1 MEKILAMLGFILA
14 LLTSCGR
21 HAPTGDWD
29 GCAEDSVFMACYDL
43 IYDKPDSIIKV
54 ASSKVTGDSLLHYR
68 YNNLLSRALFA
79 KGEVAC
85 AIEVN
90 DRSLDYCRRHDGMT
104 GDGGTSVVLAEALN
118 NKGVYLTAL
127 GRHDEATA
135 ILQESCRLQGRNG
148 MTEAQVNTLINLADS
163 HYSRGKFNEASTYY
177 RRALL
182 LTDSLGL
189 EKLYLPI
196 YSGLGKLYLDIG
208 NYTMSDR
215 YFTDAEKWLE
225 GGTTYE
231 KFYYCTARGNYYY
244 YINDYR
250 SALGW
255 FYKAYHLISDG
266 IGRLTS
272 ACNIGETYI
281 YLGEVDSAE
290 RYIDEAAR
298 LDTRIGGKPS
308 SYYVRGVQSYLAL
321 LRGDRGKAREI
332 LHQLR
337 HDYDGVS
344 PEYAYL
350 LNKRLYQYYEAQKD
364 YRRAFRYIKEVNRY
378 DDSLRN
384 VKTLNN
390 LAEASLR
397 YRNDTTIMAKNK
409 KLEESREEINKLTF
423 MTTVSVLSFAIAVL
437 LFSYITLLR
446 KKRLERDR
454 KETAAIINDY
464 KLKVIKNRVTPHFI
478 FNVLNAVM
486 PSFRSHDELQA
497 PIRSMVRL
505 LRSGLTA
512 TDSVTVRLAREMEY
526 VNDFITLFTIS
537 KGIDVE
543 TTWDIDPSIN
553 ADEQIIPSMFIQLPV
568 ENALKY
574 AYDGIDNPRL
584 TITVRKSDGLA
595 ISIEDNGIGIGN
607 ARRDEPK
614 ENGAGVGLNAMNEI
628 LRLLNRNKAKRIT
641 MEITTP
647 DDGQGTKILIFIPND
662 FKYLL

>member
-79 KGEVAC
+79 KGDVGC

-90 DRSLDYCRRHDGMT
+90 DRSLDYCRRSDGSADNGYTTML
-104 GDGGTSVVLAEALN
+104 LAEALN
-118 NKGVYLTAL
+118 NKGVYLSAL
-127 GRHDEATA
+127 GKYDEAA
-135 ILQESCRLQGRNG
+135 AALQQACDLQGRNG
-148 MTEAQVNTLINLADS
+148 MTKAQVNTLINIADN
-163 HYSRGKFNEASTYY
+163 HYTRGKFNEASTCY
-177 RRALL
+177 RRALV

-189 EKLYLPI
+189 DDLYLPI
-196 YSGLGKLYLDIG
+196 YSGLGKLYLDLG

-215 YFTDAEKWLE
+215 YFTDAEKWLD
-225 GGTTYE
+225 GSTTYE
-231 KFYYCTARGNYYY
+231 RFYFCTARGNYYF
-244 YINDYR
+244 YINDYKR
-250 SALGW
+250 ALGW
-255 FYKAYHLISDG
+255 FYKSYYLIDDG

-281 YLGEVDSAE
+281 YLGEIDSAE
-290 RYIDEAAR
+290 RYINEAA
-298 LDTRIGGKPS
+298 DIGTRTGGKS
-308 SYYVRGVQSYLAL
+308 SIYYIKGVQSYIAL
-321 LRGDRGKAREI
+321 LRGDTDRARTI
-332 LHQLR
+332 IRQLHN
-337 HDYDGVS
+337 DYDGIS

-364 YRRAFRYIKEVNRY
+364 YRRAYRHIKEVNRY

-384 VKTLNN
+384 VRTLNN
-390 LAEASLR
+390 IAEASFR

-409 KLEESREEINKLTF
+409 KLEESRKEINKLTF

-446 KKRLERDR
+446 KKRAEQHR

-614 ENGAGVGLNAMNEI
+614 ENCAGVGLNAMNEI

>member
-1 MEKILAMLGFILA
+1 MGKTLVLLCLLTALLPSCGKHGSMRDGTSHADDSILA
-14 LLTSCGR
+14 T
-21 HAPTGDWD
+21 
-29 GCAEDSVFMACYDL
+29 CYDL
-43 IYDKPDSIIKV
+43 IYDNADSVIGV
-54 ASSKVTGDSLLHYR
+54 VSSKVTSDSVLHYR

-79 KGEVAC
+79 KGEVSR

-90 DRSLDYCRRHDGMT
+90 ERSLDYCSRLDDGDD
-104 GDGGTSVVLAEALN
+104 DGAASVVLAEALN

-127 GRHDEATA
+127 GRNDEATA
-135 ILQESCRLQGRNG
+135 VLEETCRLQGRNG
-148 MTEAQVNTLINLADS
+148 MAKAQVNTLINLADN
-163 HYSRGKFNEASTYY
+163 HYSRGKFNDASTYY

-189 EKLYLPI
+189 TDLYLPI

-208 NYTMSDR
+208 NYNMSDR

-231 KFYYCTARGNYYY
+231 KFYFCTARGNYYY
-244 YINDYR
+244 YINNYTR
-250 SALGW
+250 ALEW
-255 FYKAYHLISDG
+255 FYKAYHLIDGG

-281 YLGEVDSAE
+281 YLGEIDSAE
-290 RYIDEAAR
+290 KYVNEASD
-298 LDTRIGGKPS
+298 LGTRSGGKS
-308 SYYVRGVQSYLAL
+308 SNYYVKGVQSYLAL
-321 LRGDRGKAREI
+321 LRGDKGKAKEI
-332 LHQLR
+332 IHQLR

-364 YRRAFRYIKEVNRY
+364 YRRAYRYIKEVNRY

-384 VKTLNN
+384 VRTLNN

-423 MTTVSVLSFAIAVL
+423 LATVSVLSFVIAVL

-454 KETAAIINDY
+454 QETAAIINDY

-486 PSFRSHDELQA
+486 PSFRSHEELQA
-497 PIRSMVRL
+497 SIRSMVRL

-512 TDSVTVRLAREMEY
+512 TDSVTVQLAREMEY
-526 VNDFITLFTIS
+526 VNDYITLFTIS
-537 KGIDVE
+537 KGFEVQ
-543 TTWDIDPSIN
+543 TTWDIDPAIDAS
-553 ADEQIIPSMFIQLPV
+553 EQIIPSMFIQLPV

-574 AYDGIDNPRL
+574 AYEGIDSPRL
-584 TITVRKSDGLA
+584 TITVRKADGLA
-595 ISIEDNGIGIGN
+595 ITIEDNGIGIDN
-607 ARRDEPK
+607 TNRDEQK

-647 DDGQGTKILIFIPND
+647 DDGHGTKISIFIPND
-662 FKYLL
+662 YKYLL